1 LSSLPLRFTGRLSA
15 LDASSRLRL
24 FNRSV
29 SADAL
34 VVTTVRAIIDRVRRE
49 GDSALFDLAR
59 DLDGVNLDEL
69 EVLHSALQASLS
81 AIPAKLRTAMLR
93 SARNI
98 EAVHAA
104 SRPTEISVEVEPG
117 LTVTRRPDP
126 LARVGIYAP
135 GGTAAYASSVLMAAV
150 PARAAGVAEII
161 LCSPPSPSGLPAP
174 EVLAAAAIAGVG
186 RVFTL
191 GGAGAIAA
199 MALGTATVPKVDKV
213 VGPGNAFV
221 AEAKLQLVSEVG
233 IDCPAGPSELVII
246 ADDSATPEVV
256 AREVMAQA
264 EHDTRAI
271 VLVLAM
277 GEPIA
282 AHVTAAIECA
292 LTSQPRR
299 EIIAEALRNRGGILV
314 VDTEDEAVQASNDFA
329 PEHLLIATR
338 DPGRIAANVRSTGA
352 VFVGE
357 TASVAFGDYM
367 TGANHV
373 LPTGGMGRAYSGLS
387 TLDFIRWTTTQV
399 VSRAAAA
406 KLSTDTAAFADAEG
420 LPAHALAARFWREA

>member
-1 LSSLPLRFTGRLSA
+1 MSSLALRFTGRLSS
-15 LDASSRLRL
+15 LDEGSRLRL

-29 SADAL
+29 STDAL
-34 VVTTVRAIIDRVRRE
+34 VVATVRAIIDRVRRE
-49 GDSALFDLAR
+49 GDTALFDLAR
-59 DLDGVNLDEL
+59 ELDGVVL
-69 EVLHSALQASLS
+69 ERLEIPKDVVQASLS
-81 AIPAKLRTAMLR
+81 AMPPELKTAMLR

-104 SRPTEISVEVEPG
+104 SRPVEISVDVEAG
-117 LTVTRRPDP
+117 VIVSRRPDP
-126 LARVGIYAP
+126 LARVGVYAP

-150 PARAAGVAEII
+150 PARVAGVGEVI

-174 EVLAAAAIAGVG
+174 EILAAAAIAGVE

-199 MALGTATVPKVDKV
+199 MALGTETVPRVDKV

-221 AEAKLQLVSEVG
+221 AEAKLQLVSEVA

-246 ADDSATPEVV
+246 ADDSATPEVI

-264 EHDTRAI
+264 EHDVRAV
-271 VLVLAM
+271 VLVFAI
-277 GEPIA
+277 GESVA
-282 AHVTAAIECA
+282 TNVGAAIECA
-292 LTSQPRR
+292 LASQPRQETVR
-299 EIIAEALRNRGGILV
+299 EALRNRGGILV
-314 VDTEDEAVQASNDFA
+314 VDTEDEAVRASNDFA

-338 DPGRIAANVRSTGA
+338 DPERIATSVRATGA
-352 VFVGE
+352 MFIGE

-387 TLDFIRWTTTQV
+387 TLDFIRWTTKQV
-399 VSRAAAA
+399 VSREAAAS
-406 KLSTDTAAFADAEG
+406 LSADTARFAEAEG
-420 LPAHALAARFWREA
+420 LPAHAFAAQCWGEA

>member
-1 LSSLPLRFTGRLSA
+1 MSNLALRFTGRLSS
-15 LDASSRLRL
+15 LDDGSRLRL
-24 FNRSV
+24 FKRSV
-29 SADAL
+29 STDAL

-59 DLDGVNLDEL
+59 DLDGVNLEQLEIPRDAVQGSLAAISPEL
-69 EVLHSALQASLS
+69 
-81 AIPAKLRTAMLR
+81 KRAMLR

-98 EAVHAA
+98 EVVHSA
-104 SRPTEISVEVEPG
+104 SRPIEISVEVEPG
-117 LTVTRRPDP
+117 VIVSRRPDP

-150 PARAAGVAEII
+150 PARVAGVNEII

-174 EVLAAAAIAGVG
+174 EILAAAAIAGVE

-199 MALGTATVPKVDKV
+199 MALGTETVPRVDKV

-221 AEAKLQLVSEVG
+221 AEAKLQLVSEVA
-233 IDCPAGPSELVII
+233 IDCPAGPSELVVI
-246 ADDSATPEVV
+246 ADDSARPEVI

-264 EHDTRAI
+264 EHDVRAV
-271 VLVLAM
+271 VLVFAIGESVAENLA
-277 GEPIA
+277 
-282 AHVTAAIECA
+282 AAIECA
-292 LTSQPRR
+292 LTSQPRQ
-299 EIIAEALRNRGGILV
+299 ETIAEALRNRGGILV
-314 VDTEDEAVQASNDFA
+314 VDTEEEAVQASNDFA

-338 DPGRIAANVRSTGA
+338 DPQRVAASVRSTGA
-352 VFVGE
+352 MFVGE

-387 TLDFIRWTTTQV
+387 TLDFIRWTTKQV
-399 VSRAAAA
+399 VSREAAAS
-406 KLSTDTAAFADAEG
+406 LSADTATFAEAEG
-420 LPAHALAARFWREA
+420 LPAHAFAARCWGEA

>member
-1 LSSLPLRFTGRLSA
+1 VSSLALRFTGRLSS
-15 LDASSRLRL
+15 LDAGSRLRL

-29 SADAL
+29 STDAL

-59 DLDGVNLDEL
+59 DLDGVNLEQL
-69 EVLHSALQASLS
+69 EVSQDAVQVSLS
-81 AIPAKLRTAMLR
+81 AIPPELKTAMLR

-98 EAVHAA
+98 EAVHSA
-104 SRPTEISVEVEPG
+104 SRPVEISVEVEPG
-117 LTVTRRPDP
+117 VVVSRRPDP

-135 GGTAAYASSVLMAAV
+135 GGKAAYASSVLMAAV
-150 PARAAGVAEII
+150 PARVAGVGEII
-161 LCSPPSPSGLPAP
+161 LCSPPSASGLPAP
-174 EVLAAAAIAGVG
+174 EILAAAAIAGIE

-199 MALGTATVPKVDKV
+199 MALGTETVPRVDKV

-221 AEAKLQLVSEVG
+221 AEAKLQLVSEVA

-246 ADDSATPEVV
+246 ADDSATPEVI

-271 VLVLAM
+271 VLVLAI
-277 GEPIA
+277 GESIA
-282 AHVTAAIECA
+282 GHVTAAIECA
-292 LTSQPRR
+292 LTSQPRH
-299 EIIAEALRNRGGILV
+299 ETIAEALRNRGGILV

-329 PEHLLIATR
+329 PEHLLIAAR
-338 DPGRIAANVRSTGA
+338 DSDRVARSVRSTGA
-352 VFVGE
+352 MFIGE

-387 TLDFIRWTTTQV
+387 TLDFIRWTTKQV
-399 VSRAAAA
+399 VSRGAAA
-406 KLSTDTAAFADAEG
+406 KLSADTATFAEAEG
-420 LPAHALAARFWREA
+420 LPAHASAARFWGTA